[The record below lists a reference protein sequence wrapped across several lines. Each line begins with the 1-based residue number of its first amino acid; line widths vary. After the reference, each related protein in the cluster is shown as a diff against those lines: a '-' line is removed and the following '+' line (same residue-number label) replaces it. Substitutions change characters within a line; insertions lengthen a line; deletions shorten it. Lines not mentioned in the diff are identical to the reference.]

1 MKTEHLR
8 PSKDGRYKPPVASG
22 FIRTKKAPMKI
33 EHLRPS
39 KDGRY
44 KPPVASGF
52 IRTMTGKTIKQVKL
66 MKKTFKTFGK
76 SHAPRLKEMDYTKMK
91 YPAHIIIGTFKRM
104 PVFNENEYAEILE
117 GEITKIRIDNESIC
131 AWCIM
136 PDHLHILFD
145 QSEKGNNILR
155 MIKLIKGRTAFK
167 VNRHHQ
173 DKITL
178 WQESFYDHILRKEEE
193 IKEVTYYILN
203 NPVRKHI
210 VKDWQDYPHSWS
222 KYFPKDSQDRVH
234 LKMDVTA
241 VVEEKSEDGLTEKK
255 SEASGFIR
263 TKNKIEC
270 PRPSK
275 DGRYY

>member
-1 MKTEHLR
+1 
-8 PSKDGRYKPPVASG
+8 
-22 FIRTKKAPMKI
+22 MKI

-44 KPPVASGF
+44 KHLRLSKDGRYKPHLRPSKDGRYIKPPVASGF
-52 IRTMTGKTIKQVKL
+52 IKPPVVASGFIRTLTGKTIKHVKL

-104 PVFNENEYAEILE
+104 PVFNESEYAEILE
-117 GEITKIRIDNESIC
+117 CEITKIRIDNESIC

-167 VNRHHQ
+167 VNGLHQ

-178 WQESFYDHILRKEEE
+178 WQESFYDHILRKEEK

-203 NPVRKHI
+203 NPVRKDI

-234 LKMDVTA
+234 LKMDA
-241 VVEEKSEDGLTEKK
+241 TE
-255 SEASGFIR
+255 S
-263 TKNKIEC
+263 TWT
-270 PRPSK
+270 
-275 DGRYY
+275 